1 MIKVVIAGSRTF
13 DNYDLLFEKCSEA
26 LKDYD
31 SVEVEIVSGGA
42 KGADKLGE
50 RFAKEKG
57 FALTLFPADWN
68 KFGKSA
74 GYIRNKEMAKYADIL
89 IVFWDGVSKGTKH
102 MIDLAEKNELKITKI
117 IKSI

>member
-1 MIKVVIAGSRTF
+1 MIKVIIAGSRTF

-31 SVEVEIVSGGA
+31 SVEIEIVSGNA
-42 KGADKLGE
+42 RGADRLGE

-74 GYIRNKEMAKYADIL
+74 GYIRNKEMAEYMKVTREDIQRVAQKYFTQDSRVIL
-89 IVFWDGVSKGTKH
+89 HYLPK
-102 MIDLAEKNELKITKI
+102 EK
-117 IKSI
+117 